1 LNGRSV
7 YDGAAAPG
15 KAASLTKVVERGI
28 AGMVVRRK
36 PSEARRRNILQAAV
50 TVIGERGLCDTRI
63 SDIAQR
69 SDSSSALVLYY
80 FGSKDR
86 LLAEALAFSEERFY
100 TETADEVATVE
111 SATEQLVRLIRR
123 SCSPGAASRQNW
135 HDEWTLYLDLWARS
149 ARDPEVG
156 KDREALDRR
165 WRETI
170 AAIVRTGQDRGEF
183 AAVDADDF
191 ALRLS
196 VMLDGLAIQ
205 VVLEDPEVTPERMTE
220 ICLRMAATE
229 LGFEMP
235 RVRKAPAKR
244 RTARTRK
251 PARTA

>member
-7 YDGAAAPG
+7 YDGPVSPS
-15 KAASLTKVVERGI
+15 KLTKVVERGTVR
-28 AGMVVRRK
+28 MVVRRK
-36 PSEARRRNILQAAV
+36 PSEARRRTILQAAV

-69 SDSSSALVLYY
+69 SGSSSALVLYY

-100 TETADEVATVE
+100 VETAEEVATVE
-111 SATEQLVRLIRR
+111 SATEQLIRLIRR

-170 AAIVRTGQDRGEF
+170 AAIVRTGQERGEF
-183 AAVDADDF
+183 APIDADDF

-205 VVLEDPEVTPERMTE
+205 VVLEDPEVSPERMTE

-235 RVRKAPAKR
+235 PATKEKAHAKR
-244 RTARTRK
+244 RARK